1 MTAVSTAKKP
11 QDLNLVAAY
20 NPHMSRTMIERIDE
34 LLAEQGK
41 TRRGAAIAAG
51 LGADFIR
58 NLERRSGASPR
69 AANLRRLA
77 QELGTTINWLQS
89 GEGGKYATPTVQVP
103 AAEKAVEALEP
114 MAVAV
119 PQAALSLANMQSAMA
134 PDLPVFGTAAGS
146 MEIDGHGGFEME
158 ARVIEYV
165 RRPPALSG
173 VADAYAIYVEGM
185 SMHPKHS
192 DGELRFIHPHRRP
205 RIGDS
210 VIVQAKYSEA
220 DAFEAYIGDLVRRS
234 GDRLVLGKLHPV
246 ASEVEFEMRYV
257 RSIHRVLTVNELFS
271 V

>member
-1 MTAVSTAKKP
+1 MKF
-11 QDLNLVAAY
+11 VAAY
-20 NPHMSRTMIERIDE
+20 NPQMSRTMIERIDE
-34 LLAEQGK
+34 LLAEQKK

-58 NLERRSGASPR
+58 NLERRSGSSPR
-69 AANLRRLA
+69 AANLRSLA
-77 QELGTTINWLQS
+77 QVLGTTINWLQS
-89 GEGGKYATPTVQVP
+89 GDGNKYAAPKIDAQ
-103 AAEKAVEALEP
+103 AANDAIELAEP

-119 PQAALSLANMQSAMA
+119 PQAALSLAKLQSAMS

-146 MEIDGHGGFEME
+146 MAVEGHGSFEME

-220 DAFEAYIGDLVRRS
+220 GPVEAYIGDLIRRT
-234 GDRLVLGKLHPV
+234 GDRLVIGKLHP
-246 ASEVEFEMRYV
+246 APSEVEFEMRYV
-257 RSIHRVLTVNELFS
+257 ESIHRVLTVNELFS